1 MTMLQRRAAC
11 SQRSASHDLP
21 DDFHVIASRRV
32 GAKAPPDDRLCEAI
46 HLSPGKKGV
55 DCFVALLLAMTMWR
69 DRALPDR
76 NVTAQRANQS
86 SHAKTCPVLAAKIF
100 RFANTPNQI
109 WDSRHPAP
117 PEGRFAIVTDVER
130 DAVDD

>member
-1 MTMLQRRAAC
+1 MSMMQRRAAC

-32 GAKAPPDDRLCEAI
+32 GAKAPSDDRPCEAI
-46 HLSPGKKGV
+46 HLSPGKMKEWIASSR
-55 DCFVALLLAMTMWR
+55 CSKAMTMWR

-86 SHAKTCPVLAAKIF
+86 SHAKTCPVPAAKIF

-109 WDSRHPAP
+109 
-117 PEGRFAIVTDVER
+117 
-130 DAVDD
+130 